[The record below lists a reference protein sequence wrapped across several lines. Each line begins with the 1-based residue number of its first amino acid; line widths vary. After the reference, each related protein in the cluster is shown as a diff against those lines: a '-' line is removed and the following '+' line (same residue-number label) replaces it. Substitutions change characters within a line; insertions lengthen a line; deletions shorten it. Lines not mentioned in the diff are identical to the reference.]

1 MCRRTTDRD
10 ARDLSDAG
18 RGLCS
23 DIGALRVSG
32 GCHTDAWSRL
42 YEWMGVLD
50 DLAGAAR
57 ILEWDRETLMPAGAA
72 LGRGHQVA
80 TLHTLR
86 HREVTSPGI
95 DEVID
100 DAAQRPDLTPAQSAM
115 IRLARRERIRGERV
129 PEALVREIS
138 EATTASVSSWLEHM
152 ETGNFTAFVPALG
165 RVVDAMREWGAALA
179 VGAEPYDGLLDEHE
193 PGMRTAQLE
202 PIFTRITD
210 EVSALLATV
219 PDHPAD
225 NRFAGREWPDA
236 AQFALAHEIAG
247 MVGFRFDSGLVA
259 RSIHPFTTSPHIG
272 DVRFTT
278 RIATDDPT
286 QNVLVTLHE
295 VGHALYS
302 QGHPTDLARTL
313 AHASPSLGAEESQA
327 RFYENHVGRELA
339 LWEFLT
345 PTLRRRFGAA
355 MDGID
360 GAALHRSVSQVTRG
374 WCRVDADELTYDL
387 HIALRFSLELALIR
401 GTLDVVDLPDAWND
415 GMERLLGVRP
425 DGNRQGCMQD
435 IHWAWGSFGYFPT
448 YTLGNIYAA
457 QIREA
462 LEADLGPIPSLIQS
476 ERLSDITAY
485 LHERIHSHGS
495 ILSTGELMLQAT
507 GQAFSVEPFL
517 RRAQRLAA
525 GAR

>member
-1 MCRRTTDRD
+1 MSTLSPEKTREIVAPRNMITIDDTTGRAATGGREVKVRVKADPAID
-10 ARDLSDAG
+10 VVASIITTPGASCAQTAADLAAALRAQLPAAIKVKDSANPPI
-18 RGLCS
+18 
-23 DIGALRVSG
+23 IGAATGSADVLVGDPLTQNVRV
-32 GCHTDAWSRL
+32 T
-42 YEWMGVLD
+42 V
-50 DLAGAAR
+50 
-57 ILEWDRETLMPAGAA
+57 ET
-72 LGRGHQVA
+72 
-80 TLHTLR
+80 
-86 HREVTSPGI
+86 S
-95 DEVID
+95 
-100 DAAQRPDLTPAQSAM
+100 
-115 IRLARRERIRGERV
+115 
-129 PEALVREIS
+129 
-138 EATTASVSSWLEHM
+138 
-152 ETGNFTAFVPALG
+152 
-165 RVVDAMREWGAALA
+165 
-179 VGAEPYDGLLDEHE
+179 
-193 PGMRTAQLE
+193 
-202 PIFTRITD
+202 
-210 EVSALLATV
+210 
-219 PDHPAD
+219 
-225 NRFAGREWPDA
+225 
-236 AQFALAHEIAG
+236 
-247 MVGFRFDSGLVA
+247 
-259 RSIHPFTTSPHIG
+259 
-272 DVRFTT
+272 
-278 RIATDDPT
+278 DDPT